1 MEKAKV
7 RDLREELQD
16 LCKIEPREQLSIQKK
31 KKCPKE
37 KVVDE

>member
-31 KKCPKE
+31 KCPKE